1 MRLTHRGV
9 LGLFLLM
16 LSSPYLLWSQS
27 QMTTGTIEGTVVD
40 ETGAVVSGATVTL
53 THVATGSSRTL
64 STDASGRYTAPL
76 LSVGNYQITAQLTG
90 FTTVKRTGILV
101 VLGQTQTVDI
111 TLKLASVETTVEVTE
126 AAPLVETSKSETS
139 TSIDSNQVSS
149 LPLNGRKFFDLAFL
163 TPGVYQESEDRVAST
178 AISTSTGLTSTSPSL
193 AASVAASARP
203 PPTW

>member
-1 MRLTHRGV
+1 MRLTHCAV
-9 LGLFLLM
+9 LELFLLM
-16 LSSPYLLWSQS
+16 LSSPSLLWSQS

-40 ETGAVVSGATVTL
+40 ETGAVVSGATLTL

-90 FTTVKRTGILV
+90 FTTVKRTGIVV

-163 TPGVYQESEDRVAST
+163 TPGVYQESERKGLSFSGSRG
-178 AISTSTGLTSTSPSL
+178 ITSNINGIG
-193 AASVAASARP
+193 A
-203 PPTW
+203 